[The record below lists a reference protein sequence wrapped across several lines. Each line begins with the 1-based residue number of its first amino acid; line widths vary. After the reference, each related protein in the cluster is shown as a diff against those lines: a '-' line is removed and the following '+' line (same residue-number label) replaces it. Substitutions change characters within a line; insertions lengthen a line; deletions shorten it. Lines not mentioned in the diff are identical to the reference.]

1 MASQTLHGRWPGH
14 AGSSW
19 IGVLSGFFVVVVLS
33 PSVVCMLGSSGRSEF
48 SASSHSECPAPDW
61 KDEVQ

>member
-1 MASQTLHGRWPGH
+1 MLAVPG
-14 AGSSW
+14 
-19 IGVLSGFFVVVVLS
+19 LGFQVVFVVVVVVLS
-33 PSVVCMLGSSGRSEF
+33 PSVVCMLGSSGGSEF